1 MPTPLPGSVEYFFTE
16 VAKHLRANAQGE
28 VRCIVLTG
36 TSTKQFW
43 IASMVD
49 DLVWQWG
56 MLRAADENTSFAYRR
71 NLEAGREAVEQ
82 ELKEQQLKAMETPEG
97 KPQ

>member
-1 MPTPLPGSVEYFFTE
+1 MPTPLPGSTEYFFAE
-16 VAKHLRANAQGE
+16 VAKFLRENAQGE
-28 VRCIVLTG
+28 VRCMVLIG

-43 IASMVD
+43 ISSQVD

-56 MLRAADENTSFAYRR
+56 MLKAAEETSTFNYRKG
-71 NLEAGREAVEQ
+71 LERGQQTAEK
-82 ELKEQQLKAMETPEG
+82 ELQEQQLKAMETPEG

>member
-1 MPTPLPGSVEYFFTE
+1 MQAPLPGSVEYFFAE
-16 VAKHLRANAQGE
+16 VSKFLRANAQGE
-28 VRCIVLTG
+28 VRCMVLIG

-43 IASMVD
+43 ISSQID

-56 MLRAADENTSFAYRR
+56 MLNAASETTSFNYRKG
-71 NLEAGREAVEQ
+71 LENSHIAAEN